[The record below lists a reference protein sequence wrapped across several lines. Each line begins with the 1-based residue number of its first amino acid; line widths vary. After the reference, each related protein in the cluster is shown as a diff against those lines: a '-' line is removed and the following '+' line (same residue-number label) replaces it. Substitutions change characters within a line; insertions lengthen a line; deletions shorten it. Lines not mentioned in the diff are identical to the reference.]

1 MGDICMKVTTLVN
14 LGICRLSAQFSKIL
28 KIFQNLSEGH
38 TNVAEH
44 FPRITKNCR
53 RLRKTF
59 KENPGMFR
67 LYTNEFEYDLRVK
80 LDISEIIDMF
90 TSEDMGGKHAT
101 RVPGGLV

>member
-1 MGDICMKVTTLVN
+1 MFFVLYGHTDDAVFNDFPKISEHLP
-14 LGICRLSAQFSKIL
+14 KIL
-28 KIFQNLSEGH
+28 QKLSEGH
-38 TNVAEH
+38 TNVAEN